1 MDLHEYLNIITEVNH
16 KAGGGSVAALNGA
29 LAASLM
35 LKAYN
40 MAKKSNPE
48 VEQRLGFDYYQN
60 LQNLKND
67 FTRLVTEDGEI
78 FGKVLEA
85 YKLPKETHEDRHY
98 RREKIQETL
107 KGAID
112 SPFEIIIK
120 ALKLFENIFVF
131 VEFSNPVINSEIAV
145 AKNQLIASIESA
157 MVNMKVNIKAIDDRE
172 YRIKK
177 QNSILKIYQNLE
189 YNKKKLQ
196 NFLERNL

>member
-1 MDLHEYLNIITEVNH
+1 MYIEEYLENIIEVNH
-16 KAGGGSVAALNGA
+16 KAGGGSVAAFNGA

-35 LKAYN
+35 IKAYN

-48 VEQRLGFDYYQN
+48 VEQRLGFEYYQN

-85 YKLPKETHEDRHY
+85 YKLPKETREDRHY

-157 MVNMKVNIKAIDDRE
+157 MVNMKVNIKAIDDKE
-172 YRIKK
+172 YKIKK

-189 YNKKKLQ
+189 YNKK
-196 NFLERNL
+196 

>member
-1 MDLHEYLNIITEVNH
+1 MYIEEYLENITEVNH
-16 KAGGGSVAALNGA
+16 KAGGGSVAAFNGA

-35 LKAYN
+35 IKAYN
-40 MAKKSNPE
+40 MAKKSNLE

-85 YKLPKETHEDRHY
+85 YKLPKETHEDRYY

-107 KGAID
+107 KVAID

-196 NFLERNL
+196 NFLDKNL

>member
-48 VEQRLGFDYYQN
+48 VESKLGNEYYLN
-60 LQNLKND
+60 LEWLKSD
-67 FTRLVTEDGEI
+67 FEKLIKKDGEV
-78 FGKVLEA
+78 FGQVLQA
-85 YKLPKETHEDRHY
+85 YKLPKDTHEERKY
-98 RREKIQETL
+98 RREQIQEKL
-107 KGAID
+107 KLAID
-112 SPFEIIIK
+112 SPLEIIIK
-120 ALKLFENIFVF
+120 SLKLFENIFVF
-131 VEFSNPVINSEIAV
+131 LEYSNPTINSEIAV
-145 AKNQLIASIESA
+145 AKNQLISAIESA
-157 MVNMKVNIKAIDDRE
+157 MVNMKLNIKSIENKE

-196 NFLERNL
+196 NFLDKDL

>member
-1 MDLHEYLNIITEVNH
+1 MYIEEYLENITEVNH
-16 KAGGGSVAALNGA
+16 KAGGGSVAAFNGA

-35 LKAYN
+35 IKAYN

-48 VEQRLGFDYYQN
+48 VEQRLGFEYYQN

-85 YKLPKETHEDRHY
+85 YKLPKETREDRHY

-157 MVNMKVNIKAIDDRE
+157 MVNMKVNIKAIDDKE
-172 YRIKK
+172 YKIKK